1 VVSRRRPGGQRP
13 GGGVEE
19 GKARHRRR
27 GMMAFGRNLARREKN
42 GASGLWAQGQRVK
55 NAPKKGA
62 SGLFGSG
69 KLVATC
75 TN

>member
-1 VVSRRRPGGQRP
+1 
-13 GGGVEE
+13 
-19 GKARHRRR
+19 
-27 GMMAFGRNLARREKN
+27 MAFGWNLARREKN

-55 NAPKKGA
+55 KAPKKDA

-75 TN
+75 TDQIGWDSNLVNLAS